1 MAGDQKR
8 LTVDEAVRLMRERP
22 EYAATVR
29 DAYLGS
35 DVEESYRRFAGSAEF
50 DELRS
55 FLTDA
60 IRDSVVVD
68 LGAGTGIA
76 SRAFLDAGARH
87 VYALEPD
94 PSHEVGQG
102 AIRRLAGTRD
112 VDIVSSYAEHL
123 PLASDSVDIVYAR
136 QVLHHTRDLDAA
148 VAECA
153 RVLRPGGYF
162 VACREHVVA
171 DDAELAEFLARHP
184 VHQLAGGEHA
194 YTLEEYTTAIERAGL
209 QVVQMLAPWDSV
221 INAFPTARSTEEL
234 RSLPRRYLTSR
245 FGPLGGWAARIPFV
259 ANRFWARIRRA
270 SPGQMYS
277 FVTRK
282 ADAGTR

>member
-1 MAGDQKR
+1 MADEKPR
-8 LTVDEAVRLMRERP
+8 LTVDDAVRLMRERP
-22 EYAATVR
+22 EYADVVR
-29 DAYLGS
+29 DAYLGR
-35 DVEESYRRFAGSAEF
+35 DVEDSYRRFASSAEF
-50 DELRS
+50 RELGG
-55 FLTDA
+55 LLADA

-68 LGAGTGIA
+68 LGAGIGIA

-94 PSHEVGQG
+94 PSDEVGQG
-102 AIRRLAGTRD
+102 AIRRLTASPK
-112 VDIVSSYAEHL
+112 VDIVSSYAERI
-123 PLASDSVDIVYAR
+123 PLASGSVDIVYAR

-171 DDAELAEFLARHP
+171 DDAELAAFLASHP
-184 VHQLAGGEHA
+184 VHQLVGGEHA
-194 YTLEEYTTAIERAGL
+194 YTLEQYTTAIERAGL
-209 QVVQMLAPWDSV
+209 TVLHTLAPWDSV
-221 INAFPTARSTEEL
+221 INAFPIARSAQEL
-234 RSLPRRYLTSR
+234 RNLPRRLLTSR
-245 FGPLGGWAARIPFV
+245 FGPLGGLAARIPFV
-259 ANRFWARIRRA
+259 ANRLWARIRRS

-282 ADAGTR
+282 ADARTG

>member
-1 MAGDQKR
+1 MTPDQPR
-8 LTVDEAVRLMRERP
+8 LTIDEAVRFMRERP
-22 EYAATVR
+22 EYADVVR
-29 DAYLGS
+29 DAYLGR
-35 DVEESYRRFAGSAEF
+35 DVEDSYRRFANSAEF
-50 DELRS
+50 DELRT
-55 FLTDA
+55 LLAEA
-60 IRDSVVVD
+60 IPDGVVVD

-76 SRAFLDAGARH
+76 SRAFLDVGARH

-94 PSHEVGQG
+94 PSDEVGQG
-102 AIRRLAGTRD
+102 AIRRLAGSRR
-112 VDIVSSYAEHL
+112 VEIVSSYAERI
-123 PLASDSVDIVYAR
+123 PLASGSVDIVYAR

-194 YTLEEYTTAIERAGL
+194 YTLEQYTTAIERAGL
-209 QVVQMLAPWDSV
+209 RLVDTLAPWDSV
-221 INAFPTARSTEEL
+221 INAFPMARSAQEL
-234 RSLPRRYLTSR
+234 RNLPRRYLTSR

-259 ANRFWARIRRA
+259 ADRFWTRIRRA

-277 FVTRK
+277 FITRR
-282 ADAGTR
+282 ADGRTT

>member
-1 MAGDQKR
+1 MADERNR

-22 EYAATVR
+22 EYAETVR

-35 DVEESYRRFAGSAEF
+35 DVEDSYRRFASSGEF
-50 DELRS
+50 EELRS
-55 FLTDA
+55 LLADA
-60 IRDSVVVD
+60 IRGALVVD

-102 AIRRLAGTRD
+102 AIRRLASALQLD
-112 VDIVSSYAEHL
+112 VVSSYAEHL
-123 PLASDSVDIVYAR
+123 PLASGSVDIVYAR

-171 DDAELAEFLARHP
+171 DEAELAEFLARHP
-184 VHQLAGGEHA
+184 MHQLAGGEHA
-194 YTLEEYTTAIERAGL
+194 YTLEQYTTAIQRAGL
-209 QVVQMLAPWDSV
+209 RTLHALAPWDSV
-221 INAFPTARSTEEL
+221 INAFPTARSAQEL
-234 RSLPRRYLTSR
+234 RDLPRRYLTER

-282 ADAGTR
+282 ADAGAR